1 MNALSL
7 LIPRPQ
13 SRPDAAE
20 RAEEEDFHTLVES
33 IETLL
38 FTSTDHPELLDR
50 AVLAQAMAELEAR
63 WPEAAAEFA
72 PRIAA
77 RGRRRAS

>member
-13 SRPDAAE
+13 GQPGE
-20 RAEEEDFHTLVES
+20 RTDEEDFHLLVEA

-38 FTSTDHPELLDR
+38 FTSADRPELLDR
-50 AVLAQAMAELEAR
+50 AVLSAAIAELTAR
-63 WPEAAAEFA
+63 WPEAAAELA

-77 RGRRRAS
+77 RHRRRAS